1 MLRKCARVLDENS
14 YAHENGEEKSSKDV
28 KGQRKNGKKNILEWI
43 LVFEV
48 VADLWSLEAID
59 SVRWNAQPTL
69 AQYKKRSGPS
79 ATTVTIIKPMRII
92 PM

>member
-1 MLRKCARVLDENS
+1 MLRKGARVLDENG
-14 YAHENGEEKSSKDV
+14 YAHENGIENSSKDE
-28 KGQRKNGKKNILEWI
+28 KGQCENGKKKVLEYI
-43 LVFEV
+43 LVLEV

-59 SVRWNAQPTL
+59 SARYNAQPTL